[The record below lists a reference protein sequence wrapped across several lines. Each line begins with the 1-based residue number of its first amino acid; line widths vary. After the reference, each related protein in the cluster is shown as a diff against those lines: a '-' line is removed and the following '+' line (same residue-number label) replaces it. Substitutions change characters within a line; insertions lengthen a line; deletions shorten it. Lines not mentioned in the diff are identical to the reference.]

1 MPCGPKGSSHF
12 DTRGP
17 LGWATRQ
24 LHPEAVVCCRGFQ
37 AGTRPNTGTW
47 ARDAMPWS
55 QAELQQSYEY
65 LGHLGLSKFRLL
77 MAGHGLEGLDLR
89 TFEDLK
95 DLKKPG
101 QFG

>member
-1 MPCGPKGSSHF
+1 
-12 DTRGP
+12 
-17 LGWATRQ
+17 
-24 LHPEAVVCCRGFQ
+24 
-37 AGTRPNTGTW
+37 
-47 ARDAMPWS
+47 MPWS